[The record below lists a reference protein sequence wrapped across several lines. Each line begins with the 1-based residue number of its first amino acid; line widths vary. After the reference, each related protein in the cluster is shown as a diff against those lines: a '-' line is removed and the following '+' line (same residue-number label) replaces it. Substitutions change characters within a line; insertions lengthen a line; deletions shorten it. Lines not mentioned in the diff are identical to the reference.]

1 MFALILRTGV
11 CIQQL
16 SVLYSPKMGPKGG
29 MILYTRNLTR
39 RQQQIYDF
47 ILDQI
52 HRKGYPPSV
61 REIGHAF
68 DLSSSA
74 TVHSHLAALE
84 QKGLIRR
91 DPGKPRALEVLD
103 FRDTDLAGPPSKT
116 RNIPVVGR
124 IAAGS
129 PILAQEN
136 IEDIL
141 SLPAELTDENTFVLT
156 VKGAS
161 MIGAGILDGD
171 YLVVRQQNTAVNG
184 DIVVALIEDEATV
197 KTFYKE
203 NDHIRLQPENEAMQ
217 PIITKQVVILGKA
230 IALFRQL

>member
-1 MFALILRTGV
+1 MDT
-11 CIQQL
+11 
-16 SVLYSPKMGPKGG
+16 K
-29 MILYTRNLTR
+29 NLTR
-39 RQQQIYDF
+39 RQRQIYDF

-61 REIGHAF
+61 REIGGAF

-84 QKGLIRR
+84 SKGLIRR

-103 FRDTDLAGPPSKT
+103 FRDTESPAPSSRT

-124 IAAGS
+124 IAAGA

-136 IEDIL
+136 IEETL
-141 SLPAELTDENTFVLT
+141 PLPAEWTDENTFILT
-156 VKGAS
+156 VKGDS

-171 YLVVRQQNTAVNG
+171 YLVVRQQNTAQNG
-184 DIVVALIEDEATV
+184 DIVVALMEDEATV

-203 NDHIRLQPENEAMQ
+203 KDHIRLQPENPALE
-217 PIITKQVVILGKA
+217 PIITKDVVILGKA

>member
-1 MFALILRTGV
+1 MQDMV
-11 CIQQL
+11 M
-16 SVLYSPKMGPKGG
+16 LYSLKTGSKGG
-29 MILYTRNLTR
+29 KLDIKNLTG
-39 RQQQIYDF
+39 RQKQIYDF

-84 QKGLIRR
+84 RKGLIRR

-103 FRDTDLAGPPSKT
+103 FRDTELTGISSKT

-136 IEDIL
+136 IEETL
-141 SLPAELTDENTFVLT
+141 PLPAELTDENTFILT
-156 VKGAS
+156 VKGES
-161 MIGAGILDGD
+161 MIDAGILDGD
-171 YLVVRQQNTAVNG
+171 YLVVRQQNTAEDG
-184 DIVVALIEDEATV
+184 DIVVALLGDEATV
-197 KTFYKE
+197 KTFYREK
-203 NDHIRLQPENEAMQ
+203 DHIRLQPENVGME
-217 PIITKQVVILGKA
+217 PILTKDVVILGKA